1 MATDPLLLEA
11 LAERYPTAEAAAAEA
26 AMLAA
31 TLELPRPTVHVIS
44 DIHGEYRKL
53 RHILNN
59 ASGSLRPLVEALF
72 EGELDGGEQDALLK
86 LIYYPRE
93 FIERYGP
100 PPEER
105 REWVRRT
112 LRRLFAV
119 VRHLAAS
126 YRSSGWKEGV
136 EPQFRELF
144 RELYVESVLT
154 RPPAHIDAMLE
165 ALAPHGLDLAAI
177 RHACRLV
184 RNLSVSEIV
193 VAGDLGD
200 RGSRIDKVIELLMQQ
215 PKVRLTWGNHDV
227 EWLGACVGQDAL
239 LATVLRNSLRYT
251 RLWQIEEGYGISLAP
266 LEQLVR
272 KHYAD
277 DPAERFWSK
286 RGATVRTDEMVARMQ
301 KAAAVLQFKLEAQ
314 TILRHPEWGMA
325 ERVILDRVDFRSGT
339 YDGRRLLDQHFPTID
354 PEEPCALHP
363 DEEACLKRLRASF
376 TGSARLWDHM
386 RWVVERGSM
395 SMVRD
400 QLAIF
405 HACIPCDGSGNFLS
419 LEIEGEEVAGKRMF
433 EAFERVIRRIFHAG
447 GHDAAEGDKDWLYYL
462 WAGPKSPVFGK
473 DRMTTF
479 ESYFLEDPETHRE
492 VKNPYFKLLHDRGF
506 ADRVAREIGVEKDGI
521 VINGHIP
528 VRPEHGE
535 TPVKDGGNAVTID
548 GAFSEAYGDR
558 GYTLILGAG
567 GISLAEHHHF
577 DSVSDALE
585 HGHDIVPKITA
596 LRSFDPPRRRADTVE
611 AMKVRARIEA
621 LEELV
626 KAYRLGVLRS

>member
-11 LAERYPTAEAAAAEA
+11 LAERFPNAERAASEAAT
-26 AMLAA
+26 LRA
-31 TLELPRPTVHVIS
+31 TLELPRPTIHVIS
-44 DIHGEYRKL
+44 DIHGEHRKL

-59 ASGSLRPLVEALF
+59 ASGSLRPLVAEIFAD
-72 EGELDGGEQDALLK
+72 EIGDAEQEELLK

-93 FIERYGP
+93 FIERVAPVGH
-100 PPEER
+100 R
-105 REWVRRT
+105 RHVWVRET
-112 LRRLFAV
+112 LRRLFRI
-119 VRHLAAS
+119 VRNLAAA
-126 YRSSGWKEGV
+126 YRSNGWKTGV

-144 RELYVESVLT
+144 RELFVETVQM
-154 RPPAHIDAMLE
+154 RPPAHIDAMLD
-165 ALAPHGLDLAAI
+165 ALAPHGLDLSAV

-193 VAGDLGD
+193 VGGDLGD
-200 RGSRIDKVIELLMQQ
+200 RGSRIDKVIDLLMQQ
-215 PKVRLTWGNHDV
+215 PKVRLTWGNHDIA
-227 EWLGACVGQDAL
+227 WMGACVGQDAL

-272 KHYAD
+272 KCYAD
-277 DPAERFWSK
+277 DPAERFRSK

-301 KAAAVLQFKLEAQ
+301 KAAAILQFKLEAQ
-314 TILRHPEWGMA
+314 TIRRRPEWGME
-325 ERVILDRVDFRSGT
+325 ERVLLDRVDFAQGEF
-339 YDGRRLLDQHFPTID
+339 DGLAMRDTHFPTVD
-354 PEEPCALHP
+354 PADPLALHP
-363 DEEACLKRLRASF
+363 AEQACLERMRDSF
-376 TGSARLWDHM
+376 IGSARLWEQM

-405 HACIPCDGSGNFLS
+405 HACIPCDEDGGFLE
-419 LEIEGEEVAGKRMF
+419 LELEGRKVAGKAMF
-433 EAFERVIRRIFHAG
+433 EAFERIIRRAFSAG
-447 GHDAAEGDKDWLYYL
+447 GYSAREDDKDWLYYL
-462 WAGPKSPVFGK
+462 WAGPRSPLFGK
-473 DRMTTF
+473 DRMATF
-479 ESYFLEDPETHRE
+479 ESYFLADPTTHKE
-492 VKNPYFKLLHDRGF
+492 VKNPYFRLLHDREF
-506 ADRVAREIGVEKDGI
+506 ADRVAREIGVERDGI

-528 VRPEHGE
+528 VRPEKGE

-577 DSVSDALE
+577 DSVSDALD

-596 LRSFDPPRRRADTVE
+596 LRKFDPLRRRGDTAEAAHVE
-611 AMKVRARIEA
+611 ARIRA
-621 LEELV
+621 LEDLV
-626 KAYRLGVLRS
+626 DAFRIGDLRP